1 LVVDDR
7 HAETGITATP
17 GVLAVTVCSGRTFA
31 RHSHDQYGI
40 GVLDAGGQRSASGR
54 GMVEATTGDIITVNP
69 GEVHDGAPLAGQP
82 RRWRMLYFDESL
94 LREAASGLADTAS
107 AAYEFT
113 APVLPASGARPMFER
128 LFRAFTGECGGDGA
142 DLSKAESLLGLLAKL
157 GNIASRD
164 DTHGVAAGIVLA
176 KAAIDADPAHAF
188 SIAQLAELSGMNPF
202 RTIRMF
208 ARATGLTPHAYLVQR
223 RIELAR
229 DLMRRRVALAD
240 VATTAGFSDQ
250 SHLARTFVARFGYT
264 PGTYA
269 KAFF

>member
-1 LVVDDR
+1 
-7 HAETGITATP
+7 
-17 GVLAVTVCSGRTFA
+17 
-31 RHSHDQYGI
+31 
-40 GVLDAGGQRSASGR
+40 
-54 GMVEATTGDIITVNP
+54 
-69 GEVHDGAPLAGQP
+69 
-82 RRWRMLYFDESL
+82 
-94 LREAASGLADTAS
+94 
-107 AAYEFT
+107 
-113 APVLPASGARPMFER
+113 MFER

-229 DLMRRRVALAD
+229 DLMRRHVALAD